1 MKQLWQRYAG
11 RVDALSLRERV
22 MVFAAALALVLAFGY
37 VGFLEAQGAKHKRL
51 ASALQQKQGE
61 LKALQEQV
69 TKLFGARGG
78 DPDRDTRERL
88 AQVRKDLAD
97 VDAAIAAEERKFT
110 APAQMRQ
117 VVEGLL
123 ARNRAVSLVELK
135 TLPVAN
141 LAETRGAPEAAKP
154 APEAAKPAAGAKP
167 PAQADRLV
175 YRHGIELTVSGGYL
189 DLLAYVRDLESLP
202 SQLYWGSLEIDGAGY
217 PKVVMKLIVY
227 TLSLD
232 RSWLNV

>member
-22 MVFAAALALVLAFGY
+22 MVFAAAVALVLAFGY
-37 VGFLEAQGAKHKRL
+37 IGFLEAQGAKHKRL
-51 ASALQQKQGE
+51 TSALQQKQGE
-61 LKALQEQV
+61 MKALQDQI
-69 TKLFGARGG
+69 TKLFGARGA

-88 AQVRKDLAD
+88 TQVRQQLAE
-97 VDAAIAAEERKFT
+97 VDAVIAAEERKFT

-117 VVEGLL
+117 VVEGLI

-141 LAETRGAPEAAKP
+141 LAETRGAPG
-154 APEAAKPAAGAKP
+154 AAKPAAEPAKP
-167 PAQADRLV
+167 AAGPKPSAQTDRLI
-175 YRHGIELTVSGGYL
+175 YRHGIELTVSGAYP

>member
-22 MVFAAALALVLAFGY
+22 MVFAAAVALVLASGY
-37 VGFLEAQGAKHKRL
+37 VGFLEAQGAKQKRL
-51 ASALQQKQGE
+51 TSALQQKQGE
-61 LKALQEQV
+61 LKALQEQI

-88 AQVRKDLAD
+88 TGVRQQLAD
-97 VDAAIAAEERKFT
+97 VEAAIAAEERKFT
-110 APAQMRQ
+110 APAQMRE

-141 LAETRGAPEAAKP
+141 LAGARATPETAKP
-154 APEAAKPAAGAKP
+154 APEASKSPTTAKPS
-167 PAQADRLV
+167 AQTDRLI
-175 YRHGIELTVSGGYL
+175 YRHGIELTVSGAYP
-189 DLLAYVRDLESLP
+189 DLLAYVRDLEGLP

-217 PKVVMKLIVY
+217 PKVVMKLTVY